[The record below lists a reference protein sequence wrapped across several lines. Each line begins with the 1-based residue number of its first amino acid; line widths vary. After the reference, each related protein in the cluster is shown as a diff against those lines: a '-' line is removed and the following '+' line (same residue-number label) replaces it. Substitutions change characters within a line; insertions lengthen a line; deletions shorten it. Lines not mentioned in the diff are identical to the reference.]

1 MGIPM
6 TTEITILGD
15 KTEYAES
22 LSAEKYEYAE
32 TLRDSIMNHVDGVDA
47 REEAWIAALLGIRVR
62 ELQVASM
69 DQLRRA
75 TKTDEE
81 IPLDEVVEL
90 MDRVTDTRREKRE
103 YLEDIGYYP
112 LNHE

>member
-1 MGIPM
+1 
-6 TTEITILGD
+6 
-15 KTEYAES
+15 
-22 LSAEKYEYAE
+22 
-32 TLRDSIMNHVDGVDA
+32 
-47 REEAWIAALLGIRVR
+47 
-62 ELQVASM
+62 M

-90 MDRVTDTRREKRE
+90 MDRVTDARREKRE